1 MGGIHRLT
9 GMRVS
14 PNPNVIGIQDPD
26 LFKFPFVYA
35 VEPGGMYLDDRDAAR
50 MREYLLRGGF
60 LVVDDFWGPEQWEVF
75 RLTMDRVFPGKPI
88 TDIALTDP
96 VMHVLYDIE
105 EKDLT
110 WIPGTRHLRRG
121 PGGGIAVQQP
131 AGTSPAWRALSDDHE
146 RMLVAINFNTDVG
159 DAWEYADSPIYPEPM
174 TALAYRYG
182 LNYLVYAMTH

>member
-1 MGGIHRLT
+1 M
-9 GMRVS
+9 
-14 PNPNVIGIQDPD
+14 
-26 LFKFPFVYA
+26 
-35 VEPGGMYLDDRDAAR
+35 
-50 MREYLLRGGF
+50 
-60 LVVDDFWGPEQWEVF
+60 VDDFWGPEQWEVF

-88 TDIALTDP
+88 TDIARSDA

-121 PGGGIAVQQP
+121 SRRRNDGPAARRARRRRGARSQTIGTVSWWPSTSIRMSVTPGS
-131 AGTSPAWRALSDDHE
+131 T
-146 RMLVAINFNTDVG
+146 
-159 DAWEYADSPIYPEPM
+159 PIRPMYPEPM